1 MASLPQF
8 WDWLE
13 NKRDKNNKVF
23 REVWKKVE
31 TEAGKIGVAKAK
43 RREETE
49 REKEIGRKGA
59 EEERKEEEPKKNIII
74 EVKKVVE
81 K

>member
-1 MASLPQF
+1 MVSLPQF

-13 NKRDKNNKVF
+13 NKRDKNDKVF
-23 REVWKKVE
+23 RGVWKTVE
-31 TEAGKIGVAKAK
+31 TEAGKIRVA

-49 REKEIGRKGA
+49 REKEIGRKKA
-59 EEERKEEEPKKNIII
+59 EERRKEEKSKKYRII
-74 EVKKVVE
+74 EVKKVIE

>member
-1 MASLPQF
+1 
-8 WDWLE
+8 
-13 NKRDKNNKVF
+13 
-23 REVWKKVE
+23 
-31 TEAGKIGVAKAK
+31 VA

-49 REKEIGRKGA
+49 REKEIGRKRA
-59 EEERKEEEPKKNIII
+59 EERRKEGEPKKDRII